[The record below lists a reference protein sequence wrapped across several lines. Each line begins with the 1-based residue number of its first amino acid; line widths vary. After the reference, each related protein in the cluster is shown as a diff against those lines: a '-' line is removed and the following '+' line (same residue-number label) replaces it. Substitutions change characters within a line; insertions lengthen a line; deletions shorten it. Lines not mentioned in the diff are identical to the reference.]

1 METKIWV
8 NITFNTDE
16 QLQGK
21 DEFLATLKQE
31 GIVVQERKKWYPAYC
46 SGQEV
51 EVLQMLINSPFFNF
65 AVGAIAGGAFWD
77 TIKYVIKKLFEA
89 LSRLKEQN
97 QDFSVESLLFE
108 FDDITIKIKDLHD
121 VDYAYLQDTFFNMG
135 EHIEYLNQQE
145 VNDIREISLPYVKKD
160 DDFEEN
166 RIEYE
171 TPLGFTKEVDYYW
184 KIKYADGC
192 MTCYYNPREM
202 AIIEV

>member
-1 METKIWV
+1 METNIWV
-8 NITFNTDE
+8 NITFNAYD

-51 EVLQMLINSPFFNF
+51 EVLQMLINSPFFSF

-97 QDFSVESLLFE
+97 QDFSVESLQFE
-108 FDDITIKIKDLHD
+108 FDDITIKIRDLRD

-135 EHIEYLNQQE
+135 EHIEYLNQQK
-145 VNDIREISLPYVKKD
+145 VNDIREISLPYVKKG

-166 RIEYE
+166 RIGYE
-171 TPLGFTKEVDYYW
+171 TPLEFTKEVDYYW
-184 KIKYADGC
+184 KIEYGDGC
-192 MTCYYNPREM
+192 MACYYNSKDKV
-202 AIIEV
+202 IIEV